1 MKIEKKKVS
10 QNKIL
15 STAAKSAIA
24 ATFGMAAAFTLNACD
39 DSTSAN
45 SEQGD
50 DTVTP
55 NPESSAQ
62 VEPGSSAIT
71 EGPAASSQVESTQ
84 SSSSKVVDIP
94 LSHESL
100 SSEALEALS
109 SAAEPGSSET
119 AAISV
124 ADNPTSSAAAPSSSD
139 VKPTSSEGSDVVPGS
154 SSNVAPSSSSRGAW
168 GDWDDPSSS
177 SVDISDVCPDDDP
190 WCIQIHMCDN
200 QYGCMAAS
208 MVTTFERDDIT
219 G

>member
-10 QNKIL
+10 QKTIL
-15 STAAKSAIA
+15 SAAAKSAIA
-24 ATFGMAAAFTLNACD
+24 ATFGMAAFTLNACD
-39 DSTSAN
+39 DSTSAS
-45 SEQGD
+45 SEQGG
-50 DTVTP
+50 DTVTE
-55 NPESSAQ
+55 PESSAQ
-62 VEPGSSAIT
+62 AEPGSSAAT
-71 EGPAASSQVESTQ
+71 EGAATSSQAESKQ

-109 SAAEPGSSET
+109 SAAEPGSSEA

-168 GDWDDPSSS
+168 GDRGDPSSS

-190 WCIQIHMCDN
+190 FCIQVHMCDN

>member
-15 STAAKSAIA
+15 STAAKSAFA

-154 SSNVAPSSSSRGAW
+154 SSNVAPSSSS
-168 GDWDDPSSS
+168 
-177 SVDISDVCPDDDP
+177 VDISDVCPDDDP